1 MNEISPNIEMNEI
14 KSQPVENFRNIKPN
28 NEMSFKELSE
38 AVKTEFNKA
47 SGSDIS
53 GQDGNSNKEFL
64 DDNGIKY
71 REGNDLLPDVE
82 FDRNGYTYKTDDKGR
97 VISAEGQLQLKDHQG
112 RNEMDVRSAVDKGEM
127 RSDDERGHLIGD
139 QFNASG
145 GIENLVPMARELNH
159 GDYLT
164 MENKLANAV
173 KNGDEVRLKVE
184 PVYREDHTRPS
195 EFRAT
200 YSING
205 EKEINVFKN
214 ESGAGS

>member
-47 SGSDIS
+47 SGSEIS

-97 VISAEGQLQLKDHQG
+97 VISAEGQLQLKDHQ
-112 RNEMDVRSAVDKGEM
+112 
-127 RSDDERGHLIGD
+127 L
-139 QFNASG
+139 
-145 GIENLVPMARELNH
+145 
-159 GDYLT
+159 
-164 MENKLANAV
+164 
-173 KNGDEVRLKVE
+173 
-184 PVYREDHTRPS
+184 
-195 EFRAT
+195 
-200 YSING
+200 
-205 EKEINVFKN
+205 
-214 ESGAGS
+214 